1 MRRKAECFMIGLCDD
16 EPYIHEII
24 EKLLIEYAIL
34 YQMHYKMIHFYSGY
48 ELLQSDADLD
58 VLFLDIDMPD
68 MDGIEVGKK
77 LRAREKTYKI
87 VMLTAKEERYRE
99 AFKIGAFRFIPKP
112 IEKQE
117 FFDAILDVCEHLIGY
132 HQVEVY
138 RDGIAYAIPQKNIV
152 YIMADRSATLIF
164 TRDSEFRSE
173 YSLVTWRAIL
183 DERLFFASHKSY
195 LVNLSKIEEIEK
207 NKILLVTGEKI
218 LVSKRRRLALL
229 HAFME
234 YDTKHR

>member
-1 MRRKAECFMIGLCDD
+1 MIGLCDD
-16 EPYIHEII
+16 EEYIHVQMEEWIR
-24 EKLLIEYAIL
+24 EYEARQGL
-34 YQMHYKMIHFYSGY
+34 HYELKHFYAGWEVLHSC
-48 ELLQSDADLD
+48 EPLD

-68 MDGIEVGKK
+68 MDGIELGMRLNQKGIS
-77 LRAREKTYKI
+77 YKI
-87 VMLTAKEERYRE
+87 VMLTAREDRYRE
-99 AFKIGAFRFIPKP
+99 AFKIGAFRFVPK
-112 IEKQE
+112 IVGKTDLFETIQEVEKH
-117 FFDAILDVCEHLIGY
+117 ILGTGKVT
-132 HQVEVY
+132 VY
-138 RDGIAYAIPQKNIV
+138 RDGVAYAIPQKNIV

-183 DERLFFASHKSY
+183 DERLFFDSHKSY

-218 LVSKRRRLALL
+218 LVSKRRRPALL